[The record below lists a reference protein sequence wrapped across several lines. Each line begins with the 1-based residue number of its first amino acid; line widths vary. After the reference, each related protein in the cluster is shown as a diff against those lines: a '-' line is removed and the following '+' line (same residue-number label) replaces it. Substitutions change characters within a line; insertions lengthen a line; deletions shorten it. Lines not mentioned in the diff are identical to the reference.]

1 MAKEKITITPD
12 EFVKKFADA
21 AADMITNSKCGIDSA
36 AGQALIAIS
45 QEIFV
50 RMLCKMF
57 ETEEE
62 DETAEET
69 DKTE

>member
-12 EFVKKFADA
+12 EFVKKSADA
-21 AADMITNSKCGIDSA
+21 AADMITNSECGIDSV

-50 RMLCKMF
+50 RMLCKML

-62 DETAEET
+62 DEAAEET

>member
-1 MAKEKITITPD
+1 MTKKEITITPD
-12 EFVKKFADA
+12 EFSKKSADV
-21 AADMITNSKCGIDSA
+21 AADMIANSKCGIDSV

-50 RMLCKMF
+50 RMLCKML

-62 DETAEET
+62 DETAEEV
-69 DKTE
+69 DKAE